1 MQAGNQPIANHPVQ
15 KIGGFEVKAVSD
27 GILTTSL
34 DVLVGLGQSEM
45 ERLAGASRTEPIF
58 LPVNCFLLEI
68 SGQPALIDVG
78 AGNSLGPTLGKLPE
92 NLRTLGVAS
101 ESIRY
106 ILLTHLHPDHSNGL
120 VDADGQAQYPNAEV
134 IVHEREAR
142 FWLEREAKPDDSERL
157 RRGTEA
163 AKRATAPYRD
173 RLRKVSDGEV
183 FPGVS
188 ARLQAGH
195 TPGHTGW
202 LLHSGDDRMLI
213 WGDIVHLASVQVP
226 RPDATLVFDVDQ
238 PGAWQSRVGVFDWV
252 ATERIR
258 VAGTHLKFPGFGHIV
273 RTGGGYAYRPES

>member
-1 MQAGNQPIANHPVQ
+1 MQGNRQNANQ
-15 KIGGFEVKAVSD
+15 ARRIGSFEVKAVSD
-27 GILTTSL
+27 GILRTSL
-34 DVLVGLGQSEM
+34 DVLVGLEQSEK
-45 ERLAGASRTEPIF
+45 ERLAGASGNEPIF
-58 LPVNCFLLEI
+58 LPVNCFLLEVG
-68 SGQPALIDVG
+68 SQPTLIDVG
-78 AGNSLGPTLGKLPE
+78 AGNTMGPTLGKLPE
-92 NLRTLGVAS
+92 NLRALGVPP

-120 VDADGQAQYPNAEV
+120 VDVDGRANYPNAEI
-134 IVHEREAR
+134 IVHEREAQ
-142 FWLEREAKPDDSERL
+142 FWLEREAKPDDPERL

-163 AKRATAPYRD
+163 ARLSTAPYRD
-173 RLRKVSDGEV
+173 RIRKVSDGPV

-202 LLHSGDDRMLI
+202 LLQSGGDRLLI

-238 PGAWQSRVGVFDWV
+238 PEARQSRISVFDWV

-258 VAGTHLKFPGFGHIV
+258 VAGAHLEFPGFGHIA
-273 RTGGGYAYRPES
+273 RTRTGYAYQPES